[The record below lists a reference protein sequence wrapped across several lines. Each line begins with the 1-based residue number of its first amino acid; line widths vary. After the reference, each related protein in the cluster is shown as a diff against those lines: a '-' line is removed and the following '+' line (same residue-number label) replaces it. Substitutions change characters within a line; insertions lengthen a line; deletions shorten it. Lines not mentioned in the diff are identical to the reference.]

1 MSSVDVGS
9 ISIIAM
15 IMVIIFSIIHNPS
28 NVSYVVFAA
37 FVLFSIMSLKTK
49 HDTPNNTSND
59 VSIVEEKDIVLL
71 EEQDNKAE
79 PVEHEEQSITS
90 IDAIDDESMQTM
102 SDANKYAL
110 DQMYGRRGTSIDD
123 KMTEHR
129 KRIGDR
135 DRQATISQIRGRR
148 NNSLEPYYRQELSQH
163 GSKRWWD
170 PDTVLIRK
178 ASSEQ
183 MKTIMFGPNPHK

>member
-1 MSSVDVGS
+1 
-9 ISIIAM
+9 
-15 IMVIIFSIIHNPS
+15 MVIIFSIIS
-28 NVSYVVFAA
+28 DTASVSCIMLSVLILLAA
-37 FVLFSIMSLKTK
+37 SSLQKK
-49 HDTPNNTSND
+49 HDTFSDIPM
-59 VSIVEEKDIVLL
+59 VEEKDIISKDH
-71 EEQDNKAE
+71 QA
-79 PVEHEEQSITS
+79 PQQ
-90 IDAIDDESMQTM
+90 AESMQAPQQSESMQEM

-135 DRQATISQIRGRR
+135 DRKATIAQIRGRR

-170 PDTVLIRK
+170 PDPVLMRK
-178 ASSEQ
+178 ASGEQ
-183 MKTIMFGPNPHK
+183 MKTIMMGPSQYK